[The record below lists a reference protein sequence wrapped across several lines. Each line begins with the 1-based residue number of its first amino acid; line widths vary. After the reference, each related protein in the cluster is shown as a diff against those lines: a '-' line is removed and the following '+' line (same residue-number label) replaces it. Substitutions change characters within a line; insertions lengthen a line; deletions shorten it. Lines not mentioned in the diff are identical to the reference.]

1 MPEKKKKQEPKGDVF
16 SDTRM
21 SLGEHLD
28 ELRSRLLKSIY
39 GIVAALVVCLIFGNE
54 IFGFLAQP
62 LLLALES
69 AGREPEIY
77 VQSLPEAF
85 ITYIKVAL
93 FSALFLSAPWTF
105 YQLWGFIGVGL
116 YRKEKRFVNVFV
128 PFSSVMFI
136 LGGVFFITIVAP
148 ISFNFFIKFGSNI
161 HTPELSDNLVSRMLR
176 KAMTKEKKDNPDSE
190 NPNVPEGNGETKN
203 QTDLEKLVHAL
214 QDDPGLSDETK
225 AALGAVIAG
234 DEKSKSSMIKP
245 IFTFQKY
252 VSLVLVLAL
261 AFSLAF
267 QMPLVVL
274 CLGRLGLVR
283 VETLCSVRKYVMLGI
298 LVVAAVMTPP
308 DIISQVFL
316 GVPMYIL
323 YEFGI
328 ILVRIWPKKK
338 KDTVPR

>member
-1 MPEKKKKQEPKGDVF
+1 
-16 SDTRM
+16 M

-28 ELRSRLLKSIY
+28 ELRSRLLKTIY

-69 AGREPEIY
+69 AGKEPEIY

-93 FSALFLSAPWTF
+93 FSAIFLSAPWTF

-116 YRKEKRFVNVFV
+116 YKKEKRFVNVFV

-136 LGGVFFITIVAP
+136 LGGAFFITIVAP
-148 ISFNFFIKFGSNI
+148 ISFNFFIAFGSNI
-161 HTPELSDNLVSRMLR
+161 RTPELSDNLITRTMR
-176 KAMTKEKKDNPDSE
+176 KAFTKKQEE
-190 NPNVPEGNGETKN
+190 NPNSPAENGDTKN
-203 QTDLEKLVHAL
+203 QTDLEKLIQAL
-214 QDDPGLSDETK
+214 QKDPGLSAQTK
-225 AALGAVIAG
+225 EALGAVIVG
-234 DEKSKSSMIKP
+234 DENSKPSLIKP

-252 VSLVLVLAL
+252 VSLVLILAL

-283 VETLCSVRKYVMLGI
+283 IETLRSVRKYVLLGI
-298 LVVAAVMTPP
+298 VTLSAIMTPP

-316 GVPMYIL
+316 SVPMYVL

-328 ILVRIWPKKK
+328 ILVRFWPKKS
-338 KDTVPR
+338 DTVPRS